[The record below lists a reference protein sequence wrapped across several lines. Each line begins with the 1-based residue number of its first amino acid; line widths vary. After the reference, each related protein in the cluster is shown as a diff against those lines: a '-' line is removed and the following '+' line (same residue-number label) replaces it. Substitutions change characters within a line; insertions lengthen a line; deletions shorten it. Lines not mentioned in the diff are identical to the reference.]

1 MAAAV
6 STSADSAPD
15 LRRLCLRPRAPS
27 TPPPTV
33 GSADSAAS
41 TTAHTSTG
49 PSLQAPDGSG
59 APGRIR
65 ALTARSG
72 GGNDFCDF
80 VLCPNDCEREVILF
94 FGQMNVIVM
103 FLVIL
108 FCVQMIVNVIIF
120 VICECLMKV
129 CDQLCL

>member
-1 MAAAV
+1 MAATV

-72 GGNDFCDF
+72 GDECDCDVSCDS
-80 VLCPNDCEREVILF
+80 VLCPNDCECDY
-94 FGQMNVIVM
+94 
-103 FLVIL
+103 
-108 FCVQMIVNVIIF
+108 FCA
-120 VICECLMKV
+120 L
-129 CDQLCL
+129 